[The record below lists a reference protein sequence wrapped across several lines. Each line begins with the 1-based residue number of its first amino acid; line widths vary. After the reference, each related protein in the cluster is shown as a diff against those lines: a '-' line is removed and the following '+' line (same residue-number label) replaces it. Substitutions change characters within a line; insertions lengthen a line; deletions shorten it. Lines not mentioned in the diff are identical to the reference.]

1 MTIRTIARRYAA
13 ALFDVTRRAGTE
25 ERAGRE
31 LAAVAALITGHD
43 QLRNILETPA
53 VSPVAKKAL
62 VREILVQAGGADL
75 AVETQR
81 LLAMLGD
88 RDRLMLLPDVA
99 RAFGDRL
106 LQAKRIVPAE
116 VVTAVPLE
124 DGPRAALA
132 DALAKA
138 TGTQVTLTT
147 RVDPSIIGGVV
158 ARVGSVLFDGSIT
171 RQLERL
177 GQRLRTEA

>member
-1 MTIRTIARRYAA
+1 MTPRTIAKRYAA
-13 ALFDVTRRAGTE
+13 AFFDIARKAGTE
-25 ERAGRE
+25 ERAERE
-31 LAAVAALITGHD
+31 IAEVAAMITEHA
-43 QLRNILETPA
+43 QLRNVLETPA
-53 VSPVAKKAL
+53 VPPLVKKAL
-62 VREILVQAGGADL
+62 LREILVQSGGAGL
-75 AVETQR
+75 TAETQR

-88 RDRLMLLPDVA
+88 RDRLMLIRDVA
-99 RAFGDRL
+99 RAFTDRL

-116 VVTAVPLE
+116 VVTAVPLG
-124 DGPRAALA
+124 DGSRAAIA
-132 DALAKA
+132 EALKKA
-138 TGTQVTLTT
+138 TGSDVRLTT